1 MPDETKRRRA
11 REVLSRLEELYPG
24 ATTELSWS
32 NPLELL
38 VATILSARTTDKT
51 VNKVTPRLFQRY
63 RTARDY
69 AEADPNELEEMLRP
83 SGFYRSKA
91 RAIQGMARTLV
102 EEHGGEVPRTMEEL
116 TALPGVGRK
125 TANVVLG
132 TAFGNGEGV
141 VVDTHVRRLS
151 GRLGLSRE
159 KDPEKIERDLIE
171 LVPEEKRPLFSH
183 LLILHG
189 RRVCKPRRPDCPNCV
204 LNDICPSAF
213 KA

>member
-51 VNKVTPRLFQRY
+51 VNKITPRLFQRY

-102 EEHGGEVPRTMEEL
+102 EEHGGEVPHTLEEL

-213 KA
+213 KT

>member
-151 GRLGLSRE
+151 GRLGLSCE

>member
-51 VNKVTPRLFQRY
+51 VNKITPRLFQRY